1 MQLMRRRTARQT
13 LIRLIIALTAIIL
26 LIIAGTIL
34 RMRETDAGFFE
45 AMGGFLQGTFAGR

>member
-1 MQLMRRRTARQT
+1 MRRRTARQT

-34 RMRETDAGFFE
+34 RMRETDARFFE
-45 AMGGFLQGTFAGR
+45 AMGGFLQGTFAGQ

>member
-1 MQLMRRRTARQT
+1 MRRRTARQT

-34 RMRETDAGFFE
+34 RMREADAGFFE
-45 AMGGFLQGTFAGR
+45 AMSGFLQGTFSGR